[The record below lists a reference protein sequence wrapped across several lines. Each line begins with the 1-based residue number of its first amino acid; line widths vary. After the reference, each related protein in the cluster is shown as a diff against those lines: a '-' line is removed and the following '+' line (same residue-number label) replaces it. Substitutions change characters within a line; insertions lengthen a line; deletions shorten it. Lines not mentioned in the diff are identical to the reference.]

1 METRNEL
8 LVRHAEAMV
17 DEALADTRV
26 VTINGARQVGKSTLA
41 RLVAANTDRALLRF
55 LDDPAT
61 LRAAQDDPAGFVD
74 HDGLLVIDEVQLSP
88 ALFRSIKLA
97 VDSDPRPG
105 RFLLTGSSQVLA
117 LRDLPD
123 ALPGRM
129 EIIEMWPLAQGEIE
143 GAADRFVDAAFTHGS
158 KLRCESGLRRRDY
171 LDRVVRGGF
180 PEAVRRQPRRR
191 PAFFDSYLSTLVS
204 RDVMQLS
211 AIERLGEL
219 RKLLALLASRA
230 GGLLVP
236 GTLSGLSG
244 ISRSTLNRYLDLLS
258 AAFLVKRI
266 PAWAAGQT
274 QRAISTPKL
283 AFVDSGIASHL
294 LGQDS
299 GRLAEPGGAAGP
311 MVENFVLMEL
321 ARQLTW
327 SDQRAELYHYRT
339 KDGTEVDAVL
349 ETPDGRVV
357 AIEAKAAATVRTE
370 DLAGLRHLATRLGER
385 FVAGF
390 VLYSGQQTLP
400 FGDRLRAMP
409 IESLWT
415 VEP

>member
-129 EIIEMWPLAQGEIE
+129 EIIEMWPLAQG
-143 GAADRFVDAAFTHGS
+143 
-158 KLRCESGLRRRDY
+158 
-171 LDRVVRGGF
+171 
-180 PEAVRRQPRRR
+180 
-191 PAFFDSYLSTLVS
+191 
-204 RDVMQLS
+204 
-211 AIERLGEL
+211 
-219 RKLLALLASRA
+219 
-230 GGLLVP
+230 
-236 GTLSGLSG
+236 
-244 ISRSTLNRYLDLLS
+244 
-258 AAFLVKRI
+258 
-266 PAWAAGQT
+266 
-274 QRAISTPKL
+274 
-283 AFVDSGIASHL
+283 
-294 LGQDS
+294 
-299 GRLAEPGGAAGP
+299 
-311 MVENFVLMEL
+311 
-321 ARQLTW
+321 
-327 SDQRAELYHYRT
+327 
-339 KDGTEVDAVL
+339 
-349 ETPDGRVV
+349 
-357 AIEAKAAATVRTE
+357 
-370 DLAGLRHLATRLGER
+370 
-385 FVAGF
+385 
-390 VLYSGQQTLP
+390 
-400 FGDRLRAMP
+400 RLRARQTD
-409 IESLWT
+409 SWT
-415 VEP
+415 PRLLMGRS